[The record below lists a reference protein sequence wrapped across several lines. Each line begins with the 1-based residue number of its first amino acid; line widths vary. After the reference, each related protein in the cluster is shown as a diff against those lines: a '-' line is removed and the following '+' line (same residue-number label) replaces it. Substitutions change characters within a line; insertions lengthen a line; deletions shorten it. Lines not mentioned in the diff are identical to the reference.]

1 LLDSVH
7 MLHEQN
13 SWLTG
18 VFSLVSQKEKMMQV
32 LERVKVARNELLDEI
47 YAPSVAKKPKEV
59 KEQEA
64 KILKLK
70 KTNDLNRFLEAN
82 SDCV

>member
-1 LLDSVH
+1 
-7 MLHEQN
+7 
-13 SWLTG
+13 
-18 VFSLVSQKEKMMQV
+18 MQV
-32 LERVKVARNELLDEI
+32 LESVKVASIELLDEI
-47 YAPSVAKKPKEV
+47 YSPSMAKKPKEV

>member
-1 LLDSVH
+1 
-7 MLHEQN
+7 
-13 SWLTG
+13 
-18 VFSLVSQKEKMMQV
+18 MQV
-32 LERVKVARNELLDEI
+32 LESVKVARIELLDEI
-47 YAPSVAKKPKEV
+47 YSPSMAKKPKEV

>member
-1 LLDSVH
+1 
-7 MLHEQN
+7 
-13 SWLTG
+13 
-18 VFSLVSQKEKMMQV
+18 MQV
-32 LERVKVARNELLDEI
+32 LESVKVASVELLDEI
-47 YAPSVAKKPKEV
+47 YSPSMANKPKEV

>member
-1 LLDSVH
+1 
-7 MLHEQN
+7 
-13 SWLTG
+13 
-18 VFSLVSQKEKMMQV
+18 VSQKEKMMQV
-32 LERVKVARNELLDEI
+32 LESVKVARIELLDEI
-47 YAPSVAKKPKEV
+47 YSPSMAKKPKEV

>member
-1 LLDSVH
+1 
-7 MLHEQN
+7 
-13 SWLTG
+13 
-18 VFSLVSQKEKMMQV
+18 MMQV
-32 LERVKVARNELLDEI
+32 LESVKVARIELLDEI
-47 YAPSVAKKPKEV
+47 YSPSMANKPKEV

>member
-1 LLDSVH
+1 
-7 MLHEQN
+7 
-13 SWLTG
+13 
-18 VFSLVSQKEKMMQV
+18 MQV
-32 LERVKVARNELLDEI
+32 LERVKVASNELLDEI
-47 YAPSVAKKPKEV
+47 YSPSMVKKPKEV

>member
-1 LLDSVH
+1 
-7 MLHEQN
+7 
-13 SWLTG
+13 
-18 VFSLVSQKEKMMQV
+18 VSQKEKMMQV
-32 LERVKVARNELLDEI
+32 LESVKVASIELLDEI
-47 YAPSVAKKPKEV
+47 YSPSMAKKPKEV

>member
-1 LLDSVH
+1 
-7 MLHEQN
+7 
-13 SWLTG
+13 
-18 VFSLVSQKEKMMQV
+18 MMQV
-32 LERVKVARNELLDEI
+32 LERVKVASNELLDEI
-47 YAPSVAKKPKEV
+47 YSPSVAKKPEEV

>member
-1 LLDSVH
+1 
-7 MLHEQN
+7 
-13 SWLTG
+13 
-18 VFSLVSQKEKMMQV
+18 MQV
-32 LERVKVARNELLDEI
+32 LESVKVANIELLDEI
-47 YAPSVAKKPKEV
+47 YSPSMAKKPKEV